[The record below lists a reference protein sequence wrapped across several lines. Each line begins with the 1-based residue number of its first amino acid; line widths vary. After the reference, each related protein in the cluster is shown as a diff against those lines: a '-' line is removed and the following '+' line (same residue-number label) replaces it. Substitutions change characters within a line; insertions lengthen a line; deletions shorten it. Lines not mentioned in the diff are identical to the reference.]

1 MRSSWTCLKFLA
13 QTGLKIR
20 NSNNRY
26 ANPREFLPQDE
37 IHTLKQ
43 VFYLLMMSFCFVV
56 VLYTF
61 VKKDLFYLSVFDVC
75 LSLFIAITL
84 DKSSLKNKILV
95 VILIPF
101 GSLNYLIF
109 AHYLLGL
116 IDLIHVPVFIYF
128 IKVYYD
134 KFNYYTRSN
143 RLSVAI
149 ILLFGIV
156 FFSFF
161 LTQITESKNPLDS
174 LVMVSNAFTS
184 NGYAILGT
192 SMAGKLN
199 ALVLVWGGYIL
210 SGVGTAT
217 LAAAIIM
224 KHFNHKFEEAEKSN
238 QELKESIKNLEEL
251 IKNNETSNQDD

>member
-1 MRSSWTCLKFLA
+1 MNSINQLIIQVLIELILFLIL
-13 QTGLKIR
+13 TGIGMFIVKKIR

-109 AHYLLGL
+109 THYLLGL

-161 LTQITESKNPLDS
+161 LTQITESKNPLDA

-184 NGYAILGT
+184 NGYAVLGK
-192 SMAGKLN
+192 SIPGKINSLI
-199 ALVLVWGGYIL
+199 LVWGGYVISGATTASLTASIL
-210 SGVGTAT
+210 
-217 LAAAIIM
+217 I
-224 KHFNHKFEEAEKSN
+224 KHFNKRVSELEKIIDEGSD
-238 QELKESIKNLEEL
+238 E
-251 IKNNETSNQDD
+251 